1 MYRDI
6 KLGFR
11 TLARNPGFGLT
22 VVLTLALGIGAT
34 TALFTVVNAVLL
46 DPLPFPASRQ
56 LVQVW
61 RSELPALTYGS
72 ASYPRYLDW
81 RRAQRAFTDL
91 GALAPRAVTVAG
103 ADAPERING
112 AVASASF
119 FKVIGAPPA
128 LGRWIGDE
136 HDTPGAERV
145 VVISHAYWMRR
156 FDGARVALGQTL
168 NIDGRPHTI
177 IGVAPA
183 GYAEVFRQDVFLPL
197 ASTAASTNRDSN
209 FLLAYGR
216 LRDGDTIDTART
228 ALAGL
233 AAQMSRE
240 NAIDKYSFTARPL
253 HEVVTERASAGLW
266 VLLGATGLLL
276 LIACANVANLLLA
289 RSVVRQRDLA
299 IQASLGGTR
308 GRLISQIAA
317 ESLAIGITASVAGAG
332 LAWIIVRTFLALAPA
347 DFPRMDAISIDAR
360 VLGFAGV
367 LAIVTALLA
376 GLAPV
381 LHLMRA
387 NLDPVL
393 RAGGSRGATSGR
405 ARAASRALVVVEMTL
420 AFALVAASG
429 LLAKS
434 VMRLDAQ
441 DLGFTR
447 EPVLTFGV
455 GLPPFAAPDNAAAL
469 RVHTEFVSQL
479 RAIPGVSHASG
490 INLLPI
496 ARTGSNGPVRRAD
509 NPDGQGIPV
518 TEFRCVMDGYFDAM
532 DVRFIAGRPI
542 DGRDMPDTGS
552 VAVLNDT
559 LAAKL
564 FPGVEPARIV
574 GQSVRI
580 GWLRGVSSEVIGV
593 VSSVRSRRPDAPPDP
608 EVYVPFSQAPVAA
621 LSYVM
626 RGAGDVATLAGPIRE
641 TLARVAPGVPLAQV
655 RTLEDIVSTSTRMS
669 RLVSWLSVIFGI
681 LAAALAVLGV
691 YSVLSYAVA
700 QRTREFAIR
709 AAVGATRG
717 RLIAGVLR
725 EGLMLSAAG
734 IAAGSLLA
742 LQSSGLIGH
751 LLFGVSATDPAVFIA
766 AAAGLAL
773 VAAAGYLIPAARA
786 ARADP
791 IQALRGE

>member
-1 MYRDI
+1 MYRDLR
-6 KLGFR
+6 LGFR
-11 TLARNPGFGLT
+11 ALVRNPGFGLT
-22 VVLTLALGIGAT
+22 VTLTLALGIGAT

-46 DPLPFPASRQ
+46 DPLPFPSSRQ

-81 RRAQRAFTDL
+81 RREQRAFTDL

-103 ADAPERING
+103 VEAPERVNG

-119 FKVIGAPPA
+119 FKVIGANPA

-136 HDTPGAERV
+136 HDKPGGERV

-156 FDGARVALGQTL
+156 FDGARTALGQALT
-168 NIDGRPHTI
+168 IDGQPHTI
-177 IGVAPA
+177 IGVGPSE
-183 GYAEVFRQDVFLPL
+183 YAEVFRQDLFLPL
-197 ASTAASTNRDSN
+197 SSTAASTNRDSN

-216 LRDGDTIDTART
+216 LRDGDTIDTARSS
-228 ALAGL
+228 LAGL

-240 NAIDKYSFTARPL
+240 NAIDKYGFTARPL
-253 HEVVTERASAGLW
+253 HEVVTERASEGLW

-308 GRLISQIAA
+308 TRLVSQIAA
-317 ESLAIGITASVAGAG
+317 ESLAIGVTASIAGAG
-332 LAWIIVRTFLALAPA
+332 LAWLIVRAFLALAPA
-347 DFPRMDAISIDAR
+347 DFPRMDAIGIDPR
-360 VLGFAGV
+360 VLVFAAG
-367 LAIVTALLA
+367 LAITTSLIA
-376 GLAPV
+376 GLAPA

-393 RAGGSRGATSGR
+393 RGSGSRGATSGR
-405 ARAASRALVVVEMTL
+405 ARAASRALVVVEMSL

-447 EPVLTFGV
+447 EPVLTFSV
-455 GLPPFAAPDNAAAL
+455 GLPPFAAPDNAAAI
-469 RVHTEFVSQL
+469 RVHTEFLSRL
-479 RAIPGVSHASG
+479 RSIPGVTQASA

-496 ARTGSNGPVRRAD
+496 ARTGSNGPVRRAAD
-509 NPDGQGIPV
+509 PDGQAVPV

-542 DGRDMPDTGS
+542 DGRDKPETPS
-552 VAVLNDT
+552 VAVINDT

-564 FPGVEPARIV
+564 FPGLAPSAIV
-574 GQSVRI
+574 GQAVRI
-580 GWLRGVSSEVIGV
+580 GWLRGISSEVIGV
-593 VSSVRSRRPDAPPDP
+593 VTSVRSRRPDAPPDP
-608 EVYVPFSQAPVAA
+608 EVYVPFMQAPAAA
-621 LSYVM
+621 LSYVV
-626 RGAGDVATLAGPIRE
+626 RGNGDVSAFAASIRATLAG
-641 TLARVAPGVPLAQV
+641 VAPGVPLAQV
-655 RTLEDIVSTSTRMS
+655 RTLGDIVSTSTRMS
-669 RLVSWLSVIFGI
+669 RLVSWLSVIFGV
-681 LAAALAVLGV
+681 LAATLAVLGV

-709 AAVGATRG
+709 AAIGATRG
-717 RLIAGVLR
+717 RLVASVLR
-725 EGLMLSAAG
+725 EGMVLSGVG
-734 IAAGSLLA
+734 IAAGALLA
-742 LQSSGLIGH
+742 LQSSGLLSH
-751 LLFGVSATDPAVFIA
+751 LLFGVSATDPAVFA
-766 AAAGLAL
+766 AAGTGLAL

-786 ARADP
+786 SKADP
-791 IQALRGE
+791 VQALRGE

>member
-1 MYRDI
+1 MFRDL

-11 TLARNPGFGLT
+11 ALLRNPGFGLT
-22 VVLTLALGIGAT
+22 VTLTLALGIGAT

-81 RRAQRAFTDL
+81 RREQRAFSEL

-103 ADAPERING
+103 ADAPERVNG

-119 FKVIGAPPA
+119 FKVVGAPPA
-128 LGRWIGDE
+128 VGRWIDAE
-136 HDTPGAERV
+136 HDKPGGARV
-145 VVISHAYWMRR
+145 VVISHAYSIRR
-156 FDGARVALGQTL
+156 FGGAQAALGQTL
-168 NIDGRPHTI
+168 NIDGQPHTI

-216 LRDGDTIDTART
+216 LRDGDTIDTARS

-233 AAQMSRE
+233 AAEMSRA
-240 NAIDKYSFTARPL
+240 NALDKYTFTARPL
-253 HEVVTERASAGLW
+253 HEVVTERASEGLW

-289 RSVVRQRDLA
+289 RSAVRQRDLA

-308 GRLISQIAA
+308 GRLISQIAG
-317 ESLAIGITASVAGAG
+317 ESLAIGITASMAGAA
-332 LAWIIVRTFLALAPA
+332 LAWIIVRGFLALAPA
-347 DFPRMDAISIDAR
+347 DFPRIDAIGIDPR
-360 VLGFAGV
+360 VLGFAGA

-393 RAGGSRGATSGR
+393 RGAGSRGATSGR
-405 ARAASRALVVVEMTL
+405 ARAASRALVVIEMTL

-447 EPVLTFGV
+447 EPVLTFSV

-469 RVHTEFVSQL
+469 RVHTEFLSQV
-479 RAIPGVSHASG
+479 RAIPGLSHASA

-532 DVRFIAGRPI
+532 DVRFIAGRAI
-542 DGRDMPDTGS
+542 DGRDRSDTSS
-552 VAVLNDT
+552 VAVINDT

-564 FPGVEPARIV
+564 FPGLEPAKIV
-574 GQSVRI
+574 GQSIRI
-580 GWLRGVSSEVIGV
+580 GWLRGIPSEVVGV
-593 VSSVRSRRPDAPPDP
+593 VTSVRSRRPDAPPDP

-621 LSYVM
+621 LSYVV
-626 RGAGDVATLAGPIRE
+626 RGSGDVATFAAPLRAALA
-641 TLARVAPGVPLAQV
+641 TVAPGVPLAQV
-655 RTLEDIVSTSTRMS
+655 RTLGDIVATSTRMS
-669 RLVSWLSVIFGI
+669 RLVSWLSVIFGV
-681 LAAALAVLGV
+681 LAATLAVLGV

-717 RLIAGVLR
+717 RLVASVLR
-725 EGLMLSAAG
+725 EGVLLSGVGIVAG
-734 IAAGSLLA
+734 ALLA
-742 LQSSGLIGH
+742 LQSSGLLGH
-751 LLFGVSATDPAVFIA
+751 LLFGVSAKDPVVFLA
-766 AAAGLAL
+766 AGAGLAL
-773 VAAAGYLIPAARA
+773 VAAAGYLIPATRA
-786 ARADP
+786 AKADP